1 MLWVCWF
8 FLFSSYSKIYCFQ
21 QGSVQT
27 KCNHPLNTWLF
38 VHVCLGSRKSG
49 DLRKHPIGRQVYI
62 IPDCIVAIFPVIDCS
77 DIYTCI
83 YIYEENGFLLV
94 CTWSARVTCM
104 NDRTDV
110 TVRWYIYDLHVKI
123 TFNDIYVPRNA
134 SASVIRDELVACDVN
149 CLLT

>member
-1 MLWVCWF
+1 MLWFCWF

-27 KCNHPLNTWLF
+27 KCKHPLNTWLF

-49 DLRKHPIGRQVYI
+49 DPRKHPIGRQVYNSWLY
-62 IPDCIVAIFPVIDCS
+62 CCHLS
-77 DIYTCI
+77 CYWLLRHIYMHI

-134 SASVIRDELVACDVN
+134 
-149 CLLT
+149 